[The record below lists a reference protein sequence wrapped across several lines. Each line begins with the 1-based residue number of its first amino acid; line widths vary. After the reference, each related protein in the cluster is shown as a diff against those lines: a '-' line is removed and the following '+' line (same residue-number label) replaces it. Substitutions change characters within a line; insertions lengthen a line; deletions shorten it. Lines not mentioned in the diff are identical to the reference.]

1 MEIEI
6 QFTGKSLAASKVAFT
21 RGEGAVVEFL
31 GIVRG
36 TEGQTRISGLVY
48 EIYQPMAR
56 SMICRIVEG
65 LNVDHPCL
73 AFSIV
78 HRYGFVPVGEPSVLI
93 RVHALHRTEAI
104 RMLEDFLHRLKADVP
119 IWKSAFAPC

>member
-48 EIYQPMAR
+48 EIYQPMAMC
-56 SMICRIVEG
+56 S
-65 LNVDHPCL
+65 
-73 AFSIV
+73 
-78 HRYGFVPVGEPSVLI
+78 
-93 RVHALHRTEAI
+93 
-104 RMLEDFLHRLKADVP
+104 
-119 IWKSAFAPC
+119 